1 MTRAVGSP
9 SDRRAPSHRARIP
22 AMSARPGSVA
32 PGVQLSADRPRRI
45 SFAPISGRRPGVI
58 QQRQQCDKHRA
69 NPRDSDNLHNPLDQ
83 WTPSRSIWRLAVG
96 TRPRIVRGYPDA
108 LIREH
113 RRAFAA
119 GCVGVGGVAGCD
131 GGAVAGGPHRYAALP
146 RRRDEKRRRKN
157 FRPKYV
163 GKGFRGRGLLRD
175 HPRRRGSVTRRFGK
189 RGPAGPLTGR
199 AEARPAP
206 RPGFD
211 QRGPRRSRRLG
222 HGGSGHRDRLL
233 GVDEGHRDDRGGA

>member
-45 SFAPISGRRPGVI
+45 SVAPISGRRPGVI

-69 NPRDSDNLHNPLDQ
+69 NPRDSDNLHNPLDHER
-83 WTPSRSIWRLAVG
+83 PSRSIWRLAVG

-119 GCVGVGGVAGCD
+119 GCVGVGRVAGCD

-146 RRRDEKRRRKN
+146 GRRDEKTPAEEFPSEVRWE
-157 FRPKYV
+157 
-163 GKGFRGRGLLRD
+163 GFGG
-175 HPRRRGSVTRRFGK
+175 VACFATI
-189 RGPAGPLTGR
+189 
-199 AEARPAP
+199 PAP
-206 RPGFD
+206 RLGD
-211 QRGPRRSRRLG
+211 ETVWETRAGRAAHRESGGPTGPAAWL
-222 HGGSGHRDRLL
+222 
-233 GVDEGHRDDRGGA
+233 